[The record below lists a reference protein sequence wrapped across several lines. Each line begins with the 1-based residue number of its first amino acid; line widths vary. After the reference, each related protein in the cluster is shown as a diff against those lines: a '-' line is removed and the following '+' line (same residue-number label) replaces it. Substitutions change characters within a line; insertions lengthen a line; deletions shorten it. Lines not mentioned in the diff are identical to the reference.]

1 MDEALRDPRGGP
13 SGLGVWLRGA
23 RPRTLVA
30 SICPVLVGTAVAASG
45 GRLVPWRALAVLVVS
60 VAIQVGVN
68 YANDYSDGV
77 RGTDTPARVGP
88 VRLVASGLASPSRVK
103 LAAVLAFAV
112 AGLGAVAILLANNI
126 RDLDGDRAAG
136 KRTLVVRLGRARS
149 RSLFLV
155 TVVAMF
161 VVVALIGVALVGA
174 FEVGGVAGVGDQ
186 REGCRRAD
194 RLRHALGDAGELLVP
209 RPGDQ
214 QGGWAQGG
222 QPVPQWLL
230 RAGAVQPQA
239 GGEALRGV
247 GEPPGPPGP
256 LRREGGEQRLGEP
269 AVQEALQPDPF
280 ELRGERVVGGLARGP
295 DHRVVQA
302 GRASS
307 RDRRRRR
314 PPPPAARRP
323 SRSRPA
329 AAWSRRGPAGR
340 PGRARGGRAAAWPGA
355 PWRRASG

>member
-30 SICPVLVGTAVAASG
+30 SICPVLVGTAVAASD

-112 AGLGAVAILLANNI
+112 AGFAGLALALAVDPRLLLVGVVCVAAAVLYTGGPRPYGYAGFGELAVLVFFGLVATTGTAYVQTERLEGLALAASVPVGLGAVAILLANNI

-161 VVVALIGVALVGA
+161 VVVALIGVA
-174 FEVGGVAGVGDQ
+174 
-186 REGCRRAD
+186 
-194 RLRHALGDAGELLVP
+194 
-209 RPGDQ
+209 
-214 QGGWAQGG
+214 
-222 QPVPQWLL
+222 
-230 RAGAVQPQA
+230 
-239 GGEALRGV
+239 
-247 GEPPGPPGP
+247 
-256 LRREGGEQRLGEP
+256 
-269 AVQEALQPDPF
+269 
-280 ELRGERVVGGLARGP
+280 
-295 DHRVVQA
+295 
-302 GRASS
+302 
-307 RDRRRRR
+307 
-314 PPPPAARRP
+314 
-323 SRSRPA
+323 RPA
-329 AAWSRRGPAGR
+329 ALAALAAVPLAVAPVRLVRHRQDGPGLVAALAGT
-340 PGRARGGRAAAWPGA
+340 ARLQLAVCTLLAIGLWL
-355 PWRRASG
+355 S

>member
-112 AGLGAVAILLANNI
+112 AGFAELAVLVFFGLVATTGTAYVQTERLEGLALAASVPVGLGAVAILLANNI

-161 VVVALIGVALVGA
+161 VVVALIGVA
-174 FEVGGVAGVGDQ
+174 
-186 REGCRRAD
+186 
-194 RLRHALGDAGELLVP
+194 
-209 RPGDQ
+209 
-214 QGGWAQGG
+214 
-222 QPVPQWLL
+222 
-230 RAGAVQPQA
+230 
-239 GGEALRGV
+239 
-247 GEPPGPPGP
+247 
-256 LRREGGEQRLGEP
+256 
-269 AVQEALQPDPF
+269 
-280 ELRGERVVGGLARGP
+280 
-295 DHRVVQA
+295 
-302 GRASS
+302 
-307 RDRRRRR
+307 
-314 PPPPAARRP
+314 
-323 SRSRPA
+323 RPA
-329 AAWSRRGPAGR
+329 ALAALAAVPLAVAPVRLVRHRQDGPGLVAALAGT
-340 PGRARGGRAAAWPGA
+340 ARLQLAVCTLLAIGLWL
-355 PWRRASG
+355 S